1 MSMQASLWFNQRMKR
16 FPATQDE
23 DWMSRIQ
30 RTAKKLLDVFVH
42 LPAEFDPSGK
52 LSSAPDSGNE

>member
-23 DWMSRIQ
+23 DWTGRIQ
-30 RTAKKLLDVFVH
+30 RTAKKLLDVLVR
-42 LPAEFDPSGK
+42 LPAEFDQSGK
-52 LSSAPDSGNE
+52 LSSAPDSGNK